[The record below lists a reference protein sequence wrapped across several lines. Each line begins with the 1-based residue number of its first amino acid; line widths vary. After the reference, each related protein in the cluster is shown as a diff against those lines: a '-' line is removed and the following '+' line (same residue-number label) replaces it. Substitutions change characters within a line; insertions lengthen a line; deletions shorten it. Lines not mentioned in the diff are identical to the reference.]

1 VTEGVPEVA
10 AAQLRVMKVLLRPG
24 ASVRRSN
31 RAPVRD
37 AKPWDSFF
45 LWLLLSSLFVVLPFF
60 ALDAIFNLAHSGFW
74 IGVGTMVVLIAFLTF
89 SAWLMARPVV
99 ELSRSAA
106 DVVSGDLAS
115 RAVPGGGGQTRRLA
129 EIFNALLD
137 QLVLELPRQRREAS
151 DSAARLSVS
160 AEQLV
165 AATAE
170 QTQGAVETTVE
181 LNALSSS
188 IRPIANWVTS
198 VVINAG
204 ELRAKILSVKTELLG
219 VNDRQLANT
228 ARLKEIKGVI
238 DLVNDIA
245 DQTALLALNAAI
257 EAARAGDSGR
267 GFAVVADEVRR
278 LAERSKHAAA
288 QIAKVADGAQ
298 ATNRELVDAL
308 VRRAQQ
314 FDGFVGTTQA
324 MTDAGEKVKSVVDQ
338 QNIATESVQIAF
350 QRISDRSAEV
360 AAAAKEV
367 ALNAAAQVALASGMA
382 SRGWAQEESK

>member
-1 VTEGVPEVA
+1 
-10 AAQLRVMKVLLRPG
+10 
-24 ASVRRSN
+24 VRRSN
-31 RAPVRD
+31 RAHVRD

-151 DSAARLSVS
+151 DSATRLSVS

-204 ELRAKILSVKTELLG
+204 ELRANILSVKTELLG

-338 QNIATESVQIAF
+338 QNIATDSVQIAF